1 MYRFRLRRAIAPIS
15 QFAVRISWKLVRDQ
29 WRKSRY
35 GDQGKNWKRIFLDG
49 TLWYRKWFR
58 LCMLRRRRQLARH
71 CGETVV
77 RLAWFGIMALGW
89 RAVAVAERNLCR
101 CYAAALPNL
110 PDQPRLKRRWNPRT
124 RRDCL
129 LSSAWMCVR
138 RVLVGQSSPP
148 HFQCGDTGAHRPHRI
163 YNNAAGE
170 TGDRLEPVVGV
181 VRYSCVNK
189 YINRYYK

>member
-1 MYRFRLRRAIAPIS
+1 
-15 QFAVRISWKLVRDQ
+15 
-29 WRKSRY
+29 
-35 GDQGKNWKRIFLDG
+35 
-49 TLWYRKWFR
+49 
-58 LCMLRRRRQLARH
+58 MLRRRRQLARH

-110 PDQPRLKRRWNPRT
+110 PGQSRLKRRRNPRA

-138 RVLVGQSSPP
+138 RILVGRSSPS
-148 HFQCGDTGAHRPHRI
+148 HFQCGDTGAHRPHRV
-163 YNNAAGE
+163 YNNVARE
-170 TGDRLEPVVGV
+170 TGDRLEPVVGGSPIFAREQNACFV
-181 VRYSCVNK
+181 FGSIIRADHQISK
-189 YINRYYK
+189 IQSALT